1 MAAAVTPAAVRA
13 AALDIMTARR
23 WVWGVSD
30 CSAAACDVFA
40 RLHGV
45 DPLAPL
51 RGRYRTAAEA
61 RAAQGPDWAA
71 VCRALAARAGLVE
84 RAEVPGALG
93 LIRQAEGAALAVCI
107 RPGLW
112 VAKTPGGLTELTVEA
127 ECCWSV

>member
-1 MAAAVTPAAVRA
+1 MAAAVTPDAVRA

-45 DPLAPL
+45 DPLAPV
-51 RGRYRTAAEA
+51 RGSYASEAEA
-61 RAAQGPDWAA
+61 RAVQGDDWPE
-71 VCRALAARAGLVE
+71 VCAGLAARAGLVE
-84 RAEVPGALG
+84 GPEASGSIG
-93 LIRQAEGAALAVCI
+93 LIRHAAGLALAVCI

-112 VAKTPGGLTELTVEA
+112 AAKSMRGLAVVRA
-127 ECCWSV
+127 RAVRCWSC

>member
-1 MAAAVTPAAVRA
+1 MAAAVTPDAVRA
-13 AALDIMTARR
+13 AALEIMARR

-61 RAAQGPDWAA
+61 RAAQGPDWAV
-71 VCRALAARAGLVE
+71 VCRGLAARAGLVE
-84 RAEVPGALG
+84 GAEVPGALG
-93 LIRQAEGAALAVCI
+93 LIRHAEGLALAVCI

-112 VAKTPGGLTELTVEA
+112 AAKTLGGVAEVQAEA

>member
-1 MAAAVTPAAVRA
+1 MAAAVTPDAVRA

-51 RGRYRTAAEA
+51 RGRYRTAAAA
-61 RAAQGPDWAA
+61 RAAQGADWLA
-71 VCRALAARAGLVE
+71 VCRALAGRAGLVE
-84 RAEVPGALG
+84 GAEVPGALG
-93 LIRQAEGAALAVCI
+93 LIRHAEGLALAVCV
-107 RPGLW
+107 RPGVW
-112 VAKTPGGLTELTVEA
+112 VAKTPGGLAEVRAEA